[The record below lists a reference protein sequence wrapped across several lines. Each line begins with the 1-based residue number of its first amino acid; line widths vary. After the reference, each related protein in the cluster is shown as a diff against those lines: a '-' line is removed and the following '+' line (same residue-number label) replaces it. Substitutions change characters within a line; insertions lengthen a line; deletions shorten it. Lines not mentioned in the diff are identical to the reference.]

1 MDKNIG
7 EQLNRAYEAFRQACM
22 DRDSAIRELQQKVCA
37 LDLKADYISGQWR
50 LRIENI
56 ILLQNI
62 WRTIIIKT
70 QECNNK

>member
-22 DRDSAIRELQQKVCA
+22 DRDSAVRELQQKVCA
-37 LDLKADYISGQWR
+37 LDLKADYFSWQLR
-50 LRIENI
+50 LRTENVR
-56 ILLQNI
+56 LLENI

-70 QECNNK
+70 QEYNNK